1 MLINGRYDSYDDLE
15 NYAEFAH
22 SSISYL
28 LLELLGLKDD
38 MELQYA
44 ASHFGV
50 SNGLISLLRSYPYH
64 ASMVSAVV
72 FSAKFL
78 FVLTCY
84 RLCCVYR
91 DYVISPLH

>member
-1 MLINGRYDSYDDLE
+1 MLINSRYESYDDLE

-38 MELQYA
+38 IELQYA

-50 SNGLISLLRSYPYH
+50 SSGLVTLLRGYPYH
-64 ASMVSAVV
+64 ASMVTYLSSLQCCILIIS
-72 FSAKFL
+72 FFL
-78 FVLTCY
+78 
-84 RLCCVYR
+84 
-91 DYVISPLH
+91 